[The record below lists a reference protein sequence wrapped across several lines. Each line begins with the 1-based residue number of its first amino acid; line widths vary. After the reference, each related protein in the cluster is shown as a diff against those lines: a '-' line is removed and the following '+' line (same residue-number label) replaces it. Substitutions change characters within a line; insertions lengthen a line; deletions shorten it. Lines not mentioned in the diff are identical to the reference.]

1 MIRTVACRAVAFLFA
16 VAQFALPGA
25 LSVADG
31 IDANV
36 VGESVAHVEDIA
48 HKQCKPPHTA
58 DCAVCR
64 YLATGTVGNSATHI
78 GFVGTTQVE
87 LAASAI
93 ATPLSAPY
101 FGLHSRAPPTLLS

>member
-1 MIRTVACRAVAFLFA
+1 MIRAVACRALTLVFA

-31 IDANV
+31 VAASGTSETI
-36 VGESVAHVEDIA
+36 AHVEDIA

-58 DCAVCR
+58 ECAVCR
-64 YLATGTVGNSATHI
+64 YLATGALGNSASQV
-78 GFVGTTQVE
+78 GFAGTTRVE
-87 LAASAI
+87 LAASAVST
-93 ATPLSAPY
+93 AHAAPE